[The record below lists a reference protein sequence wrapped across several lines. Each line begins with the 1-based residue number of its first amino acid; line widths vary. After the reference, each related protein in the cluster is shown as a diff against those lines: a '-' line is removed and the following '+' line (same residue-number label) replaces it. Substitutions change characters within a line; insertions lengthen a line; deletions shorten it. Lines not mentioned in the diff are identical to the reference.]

1 MTWVPNSKDRLRA
14 KNNRFFYR
22 EREGKAIAIIII
34 IIIRNSAYTVKILLL
49 AFFSEYMSHSFHV
62 RQQAENHSEIRRIRL
77 LFDFLRVVG
86 ICAIVF
92 VERERDESMDN
103 NDKRCHL
110 FLSFWDMVRESFWD
124 MVREEGEILENL
136 EQ

>member
-1 MTWVPNSKDRLRA
+1 
-14 KNNRFFYR
+14 
-22 EREGKAIAIIII
+22 
-34 IIIRNSAYTVKILLL
+34 
-49 AFFSEYMSHSFHV
+49 
-62 RQQAENHSEIRRIRL
+62 
-77 LFDFLRVVG
+77 
-86 ICAIVF
+86 
-92 VERERDESMDN
+92 MDN